1 MMRHEHVIARLMKTL
16 TDHLSQY
23 AAYHQDARNVATHVV
38 GIPLIVFAIAAL
50 LSRPSLMVGDVQVS
64 LATLVGLGTIVF
76 HLRLDLRLGAV
87 MALLIGA
94 ALWGGEIAAAQTT
107 AVWLGI
113 GLSALVVGWAFQF
126 LGHWYEGKKPAFV
139 DDIVGLFVGPLFLV
153 AELAF
158 VLGMRREVQA
168 EIRERLRSLP
178 AAGVTGTA
186 RA

>member
-1 MMRHEHVIARLMKTL
+1 MRHEPTLESFMKTL

-50 LSRPSLMVGDVQVS
+50 LSRPSLVVGDWPVS
-64 LATLVGLGTIVF
+64 LATLVGLGTIAF

-94 ALWGGEIAAAQTT
+94 ALWGGQIAAAQTT

-113 GLSALVVGWAFQF
+113 GLGSFLVGWAFQF

-139 DDIVGLFVGPLFLV
+139 DDLVGLFVGPLFLV

-158 VLGMRREVQA
+158 VLGMRLEVQA
-168 EIRERLRSLP
+168 AVQQRLRSLSAP
-178 AAGVTGTA
+178 DAHGLA